1 MFFGRRLSKRLTAV
15 AVILVSTS
23 SFWWAVESFLD
34 VKLAVSRNTTSA
46 SRWAWEVAHNAILF
60 RDEPCWNDTAINSK
74 TTRIYFWSLQRR
86 RLDETASSTEAKKGG
101 EGGFVGD
108 GGGAFSGD
116 RGGASLRFWGDRS
129 AIWFV
134 SSSTTVRKWTQE
146 IRTTEMRVI
155 ITAKSYWVSCK
166 VKLRG
171 TSRHLKVRTDLKFRM
186 LVALVPVL
194 AGSHGLT
201 IHLPAIDQNSDNTV
215 LVLWDDSSLRWYLF
229 FARSSTLSD
238 LWWLFLTP
246 RFDPSGFHRVKIWWF
261 RRVKTEPS
269 RAPVEV
275 HAKMYQQSPGH
286 WSIITNQRSICG
298 KVTLV

>member
-15 AVILVSTS
+15 AVILVSTT
-23 SFWWAVESFLD
+23 SFWWVVESFLD
-34 VKLAVSRNTTSA
+34 VKLAVGRNTTLA
-46 SRWAWEVAHNAILF
+46 SRWAWEAAHNALLF
-60 RDEPCWNDTAINSK
+60 RDEPRWNDTAINSK

-86 RLDETASSTEAKKGG
+86 RLDETASSTEANKGG
-101 EGGFVGD
+101 KGGFVGD

-116 RGGASLRFWGDRS
+116 RGGASLRFWGNRS

-171 TSRHLKVRTDLKFRM
+171 TSHLKVRTDLKFRM

-215 LVLWDDSSLRWYLF
+215 LVLWDDSSLWDLW
-229 FARSSTLSD
+229 ADSWWPLMALLSD
-238 LWWLFLTP
+238 AAVRSFWIP
-246 RFDPSGFHRVKIWWF
+246 IVSKFDDSIGSKQSQV
-261 RRVKTEPS
+261 EP
-269 RAPVEV
+269 
-275 HAKMYQQSPGH
+275 
-286 WSIITNQRSICG
+286 
-298 KVTLV
+298 L